1 MEVVHRSCAGIDI
14 GKRSLTVCVISSDPS
29 GEPVKE
35 TRTFRT
41 LTRDLLALADWLD
54 ELGVT
59 AVAMEATGSYWKPIW
74 NLLEDRFELLLA
86 NAAHLK
92 AVPGRKTDVRDAE
105 WIAEL
110 FRHGLLRASFIP
122 PRPERELRELVRYR
136 TSLIRERASEI
147 NRLAKVLEGAN
158 IKLGS
163 VSTNLGGVSGRAILT
178 ALTEGTD
185 DPEALAGLAKGRL
198 RNKHEVLVE
207 ALAGSVGPH
216 QRFLLAAQLRHLA
229 DLDALIESLDAEIKE
244 RLQPAA
250 ELIELVST
258 IPGVGGRTAEVILV
272 EIELVSTIPGVGGR
286 TAEVILVE
294 IGQDM
299 TRFGSA
305 RQLASWAG
313 MCPGNRESA
322 GVQRSGR
329 TRRGSPWLR
338 TALIGAARS
347 ASRTKTYLGA
357 QYRRLA
363 ARRGAKRAFVAVG
376 HTILGI
382 VHAVLISGRPFDDLG
397 VTYFDRRDAD
407 HVRRRLTKRLEAM
420 GYVVTVAPRAA

>member
-1 MEVVHRSCAGIDI
+1 METVHQRCAGIDI
-14 GKRSLTVCVISSDPS
+14 GKRSLTVCVITTGTR
-29 GEPVKE
+29 GEPAKE

-54 ELGVT
+54 ERGVT

-136 TSLIRERASEI
+136 ASLIRERASEI

-163 VSTNLGGVSGRAILT
+163 VSTNIGGVSGRAILA
-178 ALTEGTD
+178 ALTQGAS
-185 DPEALAGLAKGRL
+185 DPEALAQLAKGRL

-216 QRFLLAAQLRHLA
+216 QRFLLAAQLRHLG
-229 DLDALIESLDAEIKE
+229 DLDTLIESLDAEIKE
-244 RLQPAA
+244 RLRGAQ
-250 ELIELVST
+250 ELIERLST
-258 IPGVGGRTAEVILV
+258 IPGVGRRSAEVIL
-272 EIELVSTIPGVGGR
+272 S
-286 TAEVILVE
+286 E
-294 IGQDM
+294 IGADM

-313 MCPGNRESA
+313 MCPGNYESA
-322 GVQRSGR
+322 GVQHGGQ
-329 TRRGSPWLR
+329 TRKGSPWLR
-338 TALIGAARS
+338 TALVNSARS

-357 QYRRLA
+357 QYHRLA
-363 ARRGAKRAFVAVG
+363 ARRGAKRAFMAVG

-382 VHAVLISGRPFDDLG
+382 VYELLTTGQSFRDLG
-397 VTYFDRRDAD
+397 TTYFDQRDAERI
-407 HVRRRLTKRLEAM
+407 RRRLTHRLEAL
-420 GYVVTVAPRAA
+420 GYTVTLAPHAA

>member
-1 MEVVHRSCAGIDI
+1 METVHQRCAGIDI
-14 GKRSLTVCVISSDPS
+14 GKRSLTVCVITTGTR
-29 GEPVKE
+29 GEPAKE

-54 ELGVT
+54 ERGVT
-59 AVAMEATGSYWKPIW
+59 SVAMEATGSYWKPIW

-136 TSLIRERASEI
+136 TTLVRERASEI

-163 VSTNLGGVSGRAILT
+163 VSTNIGGVSGRAILA
-178 ALTEGTD
+178 ALTQGTS
-185 DPEALAGLAKGRL
+185 DPETLAQLAKGRL

-207 ALAGSVGPH
+207 ALAGSVGSH
-216 QRFLLAAQLRHLA
+216 QRFLLGAQLRHLG
-229 DLDALIESLDAEIKE
+229 DLDTLIESLDAEIKE
-244 RLQPAA
+244 RLRGAQ
-250 ELIELVST
+250 ELIERLST
-258 IPGVGGRTAEVILV
+258 IPGVGRRSAEVIL
-272 EIELVSTIPGVGGR
+272 S
-286 TAEVILVE
+286 E
-294 IGQDM
+294 IGADM

-313 MCPGNRESA
+313 MCPGNYESA
-322 GVQRSGR
+322 GVQHGGQ
-329 TRRGSPWLR
+329 TRKGSPWLR
-338 TALIGAARS
+338 TALVNSARS

-357 QYRRLA
+357 QYHRLA
-363 ARRGAKRAFVAVG
+363 ARRGAKRAFMAVG

-382 VHAVLISGRPFDDLG
+382 VYELLTTGQSFRDLG
-397 VTYFDRRDAD
+397 TTYFDQRDAERI
-407 HVRRRLTKRLEAM
+407 RRRLTHRLEAL
-420 GYVVTVAPRAA
+420 GYTVTLAPHAA

>member
-1 MEVVHRSCAGIDI
+1 METVHQRCAGIDI
-14 GKRSLTVCVISSDPS
+14 GKRSLTVCVITTGTR
-29 GEPVKE
+29 GEPAKE

-54 ELGVT
+54 ERGVT

-163 VSTNLGGVSGRAILT
+163 VSTNIGGVSGRAILT
-178 ALTEGTD
+178 ALTEGTS
-185 DPEALAGLAKGRL
+185 DPEALAQLAKGRL

-216 QRFLLAAQLRHLA
+216 QRFLLAAQLRHLG
-229 DLDALIESLDAEIKE
+229 DLDTLIESLDAEIKE
-244 RLQPAA
+244 RLRGAQ
-250 ELIELVST
+250 ELIERLST
-258 IPGVGGRTAEVILV
+258 IPGVGRRSAEVIL
-272 EIELVSTIPGVGGR
+272 S
-286 TAEVILVE
+286 E
-294 IGQDM
+294 IGADM

-313 MCPGNRESA
+313 MCPGNYESA
-322 GVQRSGR
+322 GVQHGGQ
-329 TRRGSPWLR
+329 TRKGSPWLR
-338 TALIGAARS
+338 TALVNSARS

-357 QYRRLA
+357 QYHRLA
-363 ARRGAKRAFVAVG
+363 ARRGAKRAFMAVG

-382 VHAVLISGRPFDDLG
+382 VYELLTTGQSFRDLG
-397 VTYFDRRDAD
+397 TTYFDQRDAERI
-407 HVRRRLTKRLEAM
+407 RRRLTHRLEAL
-420 GYVVTVAPRAA
+420 GYTVTLAPHAA

>member
-1 MEVVHRSCAGIDI
+1 METVHQRCAGIDI
-14 GKRSLTVCVISSDPS
+14 GKRSLTVCVITTGTR
-29 GEPVKE
+29 GEPAKE

-54 ELGVT
+54 ERGVT

-136 TSLIRERASEI
+136 TNLIRERASEI

-163 VSTNLGGVSGRAILT
+163 VSTNIGGVSGRAILA
-178 ALTEGTD
+178 ALTQGAS
-185 DPEALAGLAKGRL
+185 DPEALAQLAKGRL

-216 QRFLLAAQLRHLA
+216 QRFLLGAQLRHLG
-229 DLDALIESLDAEIKE
+229 DLDTLIESLDAEIKE
-244 RLQPAA
+244 RLRGAQ
-250 ELIELVST
+250 ELIERLST
-258 IPGVGGRTAEVILV
+258 IPGVGRRSAEVIL
-272 EIELVSTIPGVGGR
+272 S
-286 TAEVILVE
+286 E
-294 IGQDM
+294 IGADM

-313 MCPGNRESA
+313 MCPGNYESA
-322 GVQRSGR
+322 GVQHGGQ
-329 TRRGSPWLR
+329 TRKGSPWLR
-338 TALIGAARS
+338 TALVNSARS

-357 QYRRLA
+357 QYHRLA
-363 ARRGAKRAFVAVG
+363 ARRGAKRAFMAVG

-382 VHAVLISGRPFDDLG
+382 VYELLTTGQSFRDLG
-397 VTYFDRRDAD
+397 TTYFDQRDAERI
-407 HVRRRLTKRLEAM
+407 RRRLTHRLEAL
-420 GYVVTVAPRAA
+420 GYTVTLAPHAV

>member
-1 MEVVHRSCAGIDI
+1 MEIVHRELRRDRHRQALAHRLCDHERHPRRAGQ
-14 GKRSLTVCVISSDPS
+14 GDPH
-29 GEPVKE
+29 V
-35 TRTFRT
+35 RHAHA
-41 LTRDLLALADWLD
+41 DLLALADWL
-54 ELGVT
+54 EERGVS

-178 ALTEGTD
+178 ALTEGTS
-185 DPEALAGLAKGRL
+185 DPEALAQLAKGRL

-216 QRFLLAAQLRHLA
+216 QRFLLATQLRHLGRSRRADRVARRRDQGAPSTGPGADRA
-229 DLDALIESLDAEIKE
+229 DLHDPRRGWPDRGGHPRRDRHRHGPLRLVPPARLLGGHVPGQLRERRCPARRQDPAGQSLAPDGARRLRPARPPARRPISGPSTVVSLLAEVPSAPSS
-244 RLQPAA
+244 RSATRSSGSSMPSSPAA
-250 ELIELVST
+250 ALSMTSASPTST
-258 IPGVGGRTAEVILV
+258 
-272 EIELVSTIPGVGGR
+272 
-286 TAEVILVE
+286 
-294 IGQDM
+294 
-299 TRFGSA
+299 SA
-305 RQLASWAG
+305 TPNTFAD
-313 MCPGNRESA
+313 
-322 GVQRSGR
+322 
-329 TRRGSPWLR
+329 GSP
-338 TALIGAARS
+338 G
-347 ASRTKTYLGA
+347 ASRRWAT
-357 QYRRLA
+357 R
-363 ARRGAKRAFVAVG
+363 
-376 HTILGI
+376 H
-382 VHAVLISGRPFDDLG
+382 
-397 VTYFDRRDAD
+397 
-407 HVRRRLTKRLEAM
+407 
-420 GYVVTVAPRAA
+420 PRAEAA

>member
-1 MEVVHRSCAGIDI
+1 MNIVHESCAGIDI
-14 GKRSLTVCVISSDPS
+14 GKRSVTVCVITTGPT
-29 GEPVKE
+29 GEPLKA
-35 TRTFRT
+35 TRTFGT
-41 LTRDLLALADWLD
+41 LTRDLLALADWL
-54 ELGVT
+54 EAARVK
-59 AVAMEATGSYWKPIW
+59 AAAMEATGSYWKPIY
-74 NLLEDRFELLLA
+74 NLLEDRFELLVA

-122 PRPERELRELVRYR
+122 ARPERELRELVRYR

-163 VSTNLGGVSGRAILT
+163 VSTNIGGVSGRAIAA
-178 ALTEGTD
+178 ALAADTT
-185 DPEALAGLAKGRL
+185 DPELLADLARGRL
-198 RNKHEVLVE
+198 RAKHDVLVE
-207 ALAGSVGPH
+207 ALTGRVGSH

-229 DLDALIESLDAEIKE
+229 DLDELIEGLDAEIKE
-244 RLQPAA
+244 RLRPA
-250 ELIELVST
+250 EPVIERLVT
-258 IPGVGGRTAEVILV
+258 IPGVGRRTAEVVL
-272 EIELVSTIPGVGGR
+272 
-286 TAEVILVE
+286 AE
-294 IGQDM
+294 IGSDM
-299 TRFGSA
+299 RRFGSA

-313 MCPGNRESA
+313 MCPGNYESA
-322 GVQRSGR
+322 GTSHGGK

-338 TALIGAARS
+338 SALVSSARS

-357 QYRRLA
+357 QYHRLA

-382 VHAVLISGRPFDDLG
+382 VYAVVTSGHDFRDLG
-397 VTYFDRRDAD
+397 VNYFDQRDVD
-407 HVRRRLTKRLEAM
+407 RVCRRLTRRLEGL
-420 GYVVTVAPRAA
+420 GYSVTLRPQVA

>member
-1 MEVVHRSCAGIDI
+1 METVHQRCAGIDI
-14 GKRSLTVCVISSDPS
+14 GKRSLTVCVITTGTR
-29 GEPVKE
+29 GEPAKE

-54 ELGVT
+54 ERGVT

-163 VSTNLGGVSGRAILT
+163 VSTNIGGVSGRAILA
-178 ALTEGTD
+178 ALTQGAS
-185 DPEALAGLAKGRL
+185 DPEALAQLAKGRL

-216 QRFLLAAQLRHLA
+216 QRFLLAAQLRHLGY
-229 DLDALIESLDAEIKE
+229 LDTLIESLDAEIKE
-244 RLQPAA
+244 RLRGAQ
-250 ELIELVST
+250 ELIERLST
-258 IPGVGGRTAEVILV
+258 IPGVGRRSAEVIL
-272 EIELVSTIPGVGGR
+272 S
-286 TAEVILVE
+286 E
-294 IGQDM
+294 IGADM

-313 MCPGNRESA
+313 MCPGNYESA
-322 GVQRSGR
+322 GVQHGGQ
-329 TRRGSPWLR
+329 TRKGSPWLR
-338 TALIGAARS
+338 TALVNSARS

-357 QYRRLA
+357 QYHRLA
-363 ARRGAKRAFVAVG
+363 ARRGAKRAFMAVG

-382 VHAVLISGRPFDDLG
+382 VYELLTTGQSFRDLG
-397 VTYFDRRDAD
+397 TTYFDQRDAERI
-407 HVRRRLTKRLEAM
+407 RRRLTHRLEAL
-420 GYVVTVAPRAA
+420 GYTVTLAPHAV

>member
-1 MEVVHRSCAGIDI
+1 METVHQRCAGIDI
-14 GKRSLTVCVISSDPS
+14 GKRSLTVCVITTGTR
-29 GEPVKE
+29 GEPAKE

-54 ELGVT
+54 ERGVT

-163 VSTNLGGVSGRAILT
+163 VSTNIGGVSGRAILA
-178 ALTEGTD
+178 ALTQGAS
-185 DPEALAGLAKGRL
+185 DPEALAQLAKGRL

-216 QRFLLAAQLRHLA
+216 QRFLLAAQLRHLG
-229 DLDALIESLDAEIKE
+229 DLDTLIESLDAEIKE
-244 RLQPAA
+244 RLRGAQ
-250 ELIELVST
+250 ELIERLST
-258 IPGVGGRTAEVILV
+258 IPGVGRRSAEVIL
-272 EIELVSTIPGVGGR
+272 S
-286 TAEVILVE
+286 E
-294 IGQDM
+294 IGADM

-313 MCPGNRESA
+313 MCPGNYESA
-322 GVQRSGR
+322 GVQHGGQ
-329 TRRGSPWLR
+329 TRKGSPWLR
-338 TALIGAARS
+338 TALVNSARS

-357 QYRRLA
+357 QYHRLA
-363 ARRGAKRAFVAVG
+363 ARRGAKRAFMAVG

-382 VHAVLISGRPFDDLG
+382 VYELLTTSQSFRDLG
-397 VTYFDRRDAD
+397 TTYFDQRDAERI
-407 HVRRRLTKRLEAM
+407 RRRLTHRLEAL
-420 GYVVTVAPRAA
+420 GYTVTLAPHAA

>member
-1 MEVVHRSCAGIDI
+1 METVHQRCAGIDI
-14 GKRSLTVCVISSDPS
+14 GKRSLTVCVITTGTR
-29 GEPVKE
+29 GEPAKE

-54 ELGVT
+54 ERGVT

-163 VSTNLGGVSGRAILT
+163 VSTNIGGVSGRAILA
-178 ALTEGTD
+178 ALTQGAS
-185 DPEALAGLAKGRL
+185 DPEALAQLAKGRL

-216 QRFLLAAQLRHLA
+216 QRFLLAAQLRHLG
-229 DLDALIESLDAEIKE
+229 DLDTLIESLDAEIKE
-244 RLQPAA
+244 RLRGAQ
-250 ELIELVST
+250 ELIERLST
-258 IPGVGGRTAEVILV
+258 IPGVGRRSAEVIL
-272 EIELVSTIPGVGGR
+272 S
-286 TAEVILVE
+286 E
-294 IGQDM
+294 IGADM

-313 MCPGNRESA
+313 MCPGNYESA
-322 GVQRSGR
+322 GVQHGGQ
-329 TRRGSPWLR
+329 TRKGSPWLR
-338 TALIGAARS
+338 TALVNSARS

-357 QYRRLA
+357 QYHRLA
-363 ARRGAKRAFVAVG
+363 ARRGAKRAFMAVG

-382 VHAVLISGRPFDDLG
+382 VYELLTTGQSFRDLG
-397 VTYFDRRDAD
+397 TTYFDQRDAERI
-407 HVRRRLTKRLEAM
+407 RRRLTHRLEAL
-420 GYVVTVAPRAA
+420 GYTVTLAPHAA

>member
-1 MEVVHRSCAGIDI
+1 METVHQRCAGIDI
-14 GKRSLTVCVISSDPS
+14 GKRSLTVCVITTGTR
-29 GEPVKE
+29 GEPAKE

-54 ELGVT
+54 ERGVT

-163 VSTNLGGVSGRAILT
+163 VSTNIGGVSGRAILA
-178 ALTEGTD
+178 ALTQGAS
-185 DPEALAGLAKGRL
+185 DPEALAQLAKGRL

-216 QRFLLAAQLRHLA
+216 QRFLLAAQLRHLG
-229 DLDALIESLDAEIKE
+229 DLDTLIESLDAEIKE
-244 RLQPAA
+244 RLRGAQ
-250 ELIELVST
+250 ELIERLST
-258 IPGVGGRTAEVILV
+258 IPGVGRRSAEVIL
-272 EIELVSTIPGVGGR
+272 S
-286 TAEVILVE
+286 E
-294 IGQDM
+294 IGADM

-313 MCPGNRESA
+313 MCPGNYESA
-322 GVQRSGR
+322 GVQHGGQ
-329 TRRGSPWLR
+329 TRKGSPWLR
-338 TALIGAARS
+338 TALVNSARS

-357 QYRRLA
+357 QYHRLA
-363 ARRGAKRAFVAVG
+363 ARRGAKRAFMAVG

-382 VHAVLISGRPFDDLG
+382 VYELLTTGQSFRDLG
-397 VTYFDRRDAD
+397 TTYFDQRDAERI
-407 HVRRRLTKRLEAM
+407 RRRLTHRLEAL
-420 GYVVTVAPRAA
+420 GYTVTLAPHAV

>member
-1 MEVVHRSCAGIDI
+1 METVHQRCAGIDI
-14 GKRSLTVCVISSDPS
+14 GKRSLTVCVITTGTR
-29 GEPVKE
+29 GEPAKE

-54 ELGVT
+54 ERGVT

-163 VSTNLGGVSGRAILT
+163 VSTNIGGVSGRAILA
-178 ALTEGTD
+178 ALTQGAS
-185 DPEALAGLAKGRL
+185 DPEALAQLAKGRL

-216 QRFLLAAQLRHLA
+216 QRFLLAAQLRHLG
-229 DLDALIESLDAEIKE
+229 DLDTLIESLDAEIKE
-244 RLQPAA
+244 RLRGAQ
-250 ELIELVST
+250 ELIERLST
-258 IPGVGGRTAEVILV
+258 IPGVGRRSAEVIL
-272 EIELVSTIPGVGGR
+272 S
-286 TAEVILVE
+286 E
-294 IGQDM
+294 IGADM

-313 MCPGNRESA
+313 MCPGNYESA
-322 GVQRSGR
+322 GVQHGGQ
-329 TRRGSPWLR
+329 TRKGSPWLR
-338 TALIGAARS
+338 TALVNSARS

-357 QYRRLA
+357 QYHRLA
-363 ARRGAKRAFVAVG
+363 ARRGAKRAFMAVG

-382 VHAVLISGRPFDDLG
+382 VDELLTTGQSFRDLG
-397 VTYFDRRDAD
+397 TTYFDQRDAERI
-407 HVRRRLTKRLEAM
+407 RRRLTHRLEAL
-420 GYVVTVAPRAA
+420 GYTVTLAPHAA

>member
-1 MEVVHRSCAGIDI
+1 METVHQRCAGIDI
-14 GKRSLTVCVISSDPS
+14 GKRSLTACVITTGTR
-29 GEPVKE
+29 GEPAKE

-54 ELGVT
+54 AAGVT

-105 WIAEL
+105 WIADL

-136 TSLIRERASEI
+136 TTLVRERASEI

-163 VSTNLGGVSGRAILT
+163 VSTNIGGVSGRAILT
-178 ALTEGTD
+178 ALTEGMS
-185 DPEALAGLAKGRL
+185 DPEALAELAKGRL

-207 ALAGSVGPH
+207 ALAGSVGSH
-216 QRFLLAAQLRHLA
+216 QRFLLATQLRHLA
-229 DLDALIESLDAEIKE
+229 DLDTLIESLDAEIKE
-244 RLQPAA
+244 RLRGAD
-250 ELIELVST
+250 ELIERLVT
-258 IPGVGGRTAEVILV
+258 IPGVGRRSAEVIL
-272 EIELVSTIPGVGGR
+272 S
-286 TAEVILVE
+286 E
-294 IGQDM
+294 IGADM

-305 RQLASWAG
+305 RRLASWAG
-313 MCPGNRESA
+313 MCPGNHESA
-322 GVQRSGR
+322 GVQHGGQ
-329 TRRGSPWLR
+329 TRKGSPWLR
-338 TALIGAARS
+338 TALVNSARS

-357 QYRRLA
+357 QYHRLA
-363 ARRGAKRAFVAVG
+363 ARRGAKRAFMAVG

-382 VHAVLISGRPFDDLG
+382 VYELLTTGQSFRDLG
-397 VTYFDRRDAD
+397 TTYFDQRDAERI
-407 HVRRRLTKRLEAM
+407 RRRLTHRLEAL
-420 GYVVTVAPRAA
+420 GYTVTLAPHAA

>member
-1 MEVVHRSCAGIDI
+1 METVHPRCAGIDI
-14 GKRSLTVCVISSDPS
+14 GKRSLTVCAITTGSR

-54 ELGVT
+54 ECGVT

-105 WIAEL
+105 WIADL

-122 PRPERELRELVRYR
+122 PRAERELRELVRYR

-147 NRLAKVLEGAN
+147 NRVAKVLEGAN

-163 VSTNLGGVSGRAILT
+163 VSTNIGGVSGRSILT
-178 ALTEGTD
+178 ALTEGTV
-185 DPEALAGLAKGRL
+185 DPEALAELARGRL
-198 RNKHEVLVE
+198 RNKHELLVE

-229 DLDALIESLDAEIKE
+229 DLDALIGSLDAEIAE
-244 RLQPAA
+244 RLRGAD
-250 ELIELVST
+250 ELIERLST
-258 IPGVGGRTAEVILV
+258 IPGVGRRSAEVIL
-272 EIELVSTIPGVGGR
+272 S
-286 TAEVILVE
+286 E
-294 IGQDM
+294 IGSDM
-299 TRFGSA
+299 TRFGSS

-313 MCPGNRESA
+313 MCPGNHESA
-322 GVQRSGR
+322 GVQHGGQ
-329 TRRGSPWLR
+329 TRKGSPWLR
-338 TALIGAARS
+338 TALVGSARS

-357 QYRRLA
+357 QYHRLA
-363 ARRGAKRAFVAVG
+363 ARRGAKRAFMAVG

-382 VHAVLISGRPFDDLG
+382 VYAVLISGQSFRDLG
-397 VTYFDRRDAD
+397 TTYFDQRDGER
-407 HVRRRLTKRLEAM
+407 VRRRLTHRLEAL
-420 GYVVTVAPRAA
+420 GYTVTLTPQAA